1 MPPLRR
7 VAPPAA
13 TPPGIARALP
23 ARRGAAPRVRPTAR
37 PRLPPPGATPDAA
50 ADLAAVSLPPGTV
63 VDELPLFP
71 LSLVAFPSADVPL
84 HVFEARWAG

>member
-1 MPPLRR
+1 
-7 VAPPAA
+7 VGPPAGR
-13 TPPGIARALP
+13 PPAKARGF
-23 ARRGAAPRVRPTAR
+23 RGGVGAGPGVRPPAG
-37 PRLPPPGATPDAA
+37 PGSPPPCATPDAA
-50 ADLAAVSLPPGTV
+50 ADLAAASLPPGTV